1 MLIDINNLL
10 KSVAK
15 EVDMNSLAKNLINV
29 IEERS
34 RTMEDGEYSV
44 DRIEGKF
51 AVCENRN
58 TREMVNIELKNL
70 PEETHEGSILKY
82 LDGIFYLDKEQ
93 EKNIEN
99 RIKEKMDKL
108 WNN

>member
-34 RTMEDGEYSV
+34 RKMEDGEYSF
-44 DRIEGKF
+44 D
-51 AVCENRN
+51 
-58 TREMVNIELKNL
+58 
-70 PEETHEGSILKY
+70 
-82 LDGIFYLDKEQ
+82 
-93 EKNIEN
+93 
-99 RIKEKMDKL
+99 
-108 WNN
+108 

>member
-34 RTMEDGEYSV
+34 RKMEDGE
-44 DRIEGKF
+44 
-51 AVCENRN
+51 
-58 TREMVNIELKNL
+58 
-70 PEETHEGSILKY
+70 
-82 LDGIFYLDKEQ
+82 
-93 EKNIEN
+93 
-99 RIKEKMDKL
+99 
-108 WNN
+108 